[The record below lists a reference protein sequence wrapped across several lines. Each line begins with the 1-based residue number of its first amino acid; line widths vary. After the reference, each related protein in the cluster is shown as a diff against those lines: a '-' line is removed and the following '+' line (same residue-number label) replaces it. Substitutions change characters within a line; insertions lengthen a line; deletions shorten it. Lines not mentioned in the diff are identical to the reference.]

1 MKIRTSVIAA
11 LGAFSILSPVAA
23 DLVTVEINGEVEFNG
38 VGFGAF
44 ASVNAGDDARITF
57 NLDTEDFL
65 DSGVFP
71 TRGYVID
78 QSSFMLTLGDV
89 TTGLQDP
96 FPAGMTPY
104 FVLRDND
111 PAVDGFFLATSP
123 DVGFPNGVPVNV
135 PGGIDPFFSSQFSV
149 TYTGDTLNSLD
160 IADAA
165 GTYDFT
171 GLTVFNF
178 VVQDGPFK
186 PIGMVFEDMTITVVP
201 APGAIALFGV
211 AAVARRRRR

>member
-1 MKIRTSVIAA
+1 MKKTLPIVSAA
-11 LGAFSILSPVAA
+11 GLLLTPLAAA
-23 DLVTVEINGEVEFNG
+23 DLVTVEINGVVEFNG
-38 VGFGAF
+38 VGFGEF
-44 ASVNAGDDARITF
+44 ASVNSGDDARITF
-57 NLDTEDFL
+57 SLDTDDFL
-65 DSGVFP
+65 DSGLFP
-71 TRGYVID
+71 TRGYAID
-78 QSSFMLTLGDV
+78 QSSFSLTLGSV

-96 FPAGMTPY
+96 FPAGETPY

-135 PGGIDPFFSSQFSV
+135 PAGIDPFFSAQFSV
-149 TYTGDTLNSLD
+149 TYGGDTLDSLD

-171 GLTVFNF
+171 GLQVFNF

-186 PIGMVFEDMTITVVP
+186 PIGMIFEDMTITVVP
-201 APGAIALFGV
+201 APGVLALFGL
-211 AAVARRRRR
+211 AVARRRRR